1 MNIDDAFPSKYLKAE
16 DLNGKPY
23 TLTMREVCML
33 EIDEGREK
41 AVLFFIE
48 SQKGLVLNQTN
59 TNVIKYEVH
68 GAVGGQEDR
77 GVSGPDRLPG
87 QDRALHQGKGRR
99 SGRCDPGDTRA
110 SASRADH

>member
-41 AVLFFIE
+41 AVLFFAE

-59 TNVIKYEVH
+59 TNVIKSLFTKYTEQWAGKKIVVYPAQTDFR
-68 GAVGGQEDR
+68 GKIVPCIRVRAVESCPA
-77 GVSGPDRLPG
+77 SG
-87 QDRALHQGKGRR
+87 
-99 SGRCDPGDTRA
+99 
-110 SASRADH
+110 